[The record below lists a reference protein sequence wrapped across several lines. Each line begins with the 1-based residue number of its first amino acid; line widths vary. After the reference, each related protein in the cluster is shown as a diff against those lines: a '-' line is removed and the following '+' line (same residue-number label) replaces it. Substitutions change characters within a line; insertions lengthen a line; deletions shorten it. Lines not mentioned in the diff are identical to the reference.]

1 MLRILCLLFML
12 TLLLPAQEDPSADT
26 SAISTPNTPPEAR
39 FRPLEREVPNRAFRV
54 GERLT
59 FTIRY
64 GFVKA
69 GEAIME
75 VTDSML
81 VRDSIPAYH
90 ITSLAQSASF
100 FDNFYKV
107 RDTVETFVDARRMFS
122 WKFSK
127 KLREGGYKFD
137 LLVDYDQHYGAAKV
151 KRIRYHNKEPLEIK
165 NQSEFSLQIPAY
177 VMDVLAAFYYVRT
190 QKLEPGMPLY
200 MSNHDNNKVYDLQVI
215 VQRRERIKVD
225 AGEFNTIMVQ
235 PRLKG
240 EAIFKQ
246 KGELWI
252 WLTDDQYKIPVQM
265 KSKVA
270 VGKITTE
277 LKEIE
282 GVPRPLPSQVKR

>member
-1 MLRILCLLFML
+1 MRIICLLLIL
-12 TLLLPAQEDPSADT
+12 TLLLPAQQDHPADT
-26 SAISTPNTPPEAR
+26 SAAPASATPSEKM
-39 FRPLEREVPNRAFRV
+39 FLPLDREVPNRAFRV

-75 VTDSML
+75 VTDSVL

-90 ITSLAQSASF
+90 ITSLAQSAAF
-100 FDNFYKV
+100 FDNFYRV

-137 LLVDYDQHYGAAKV
+137 LLVDYDQHYGAANV
-151 KRIRYHNKEPLEIK
+151 KRIRYHSKEPLEIR
-165 NQSEFSLQIPAY
+165 NQSEFSLEVPAY

-190 QKLEPGMPLY
+190 QKLEPGMPLT

-277 LKEIE
+277 LKQIE
-282 GVPRPLPSQVKR
+282 GVPLPLPSQIGR